1 MDPALL
7 ITRARQRAG
16 MTLRDL
22 AARARTSHS
31 TIAAYGTGRVVPSV
45 ATMDRIIA
53 AAGFA
58 TDVRLERRVREANG
72 LDRGDELAQVLML
85 AEQFPARHS
94 PMLDAPVFGRRRV
107 EAQL

>member
-1 MDPALL
+1 MDAALL

-16 MTLRDL
+16 MTLREL
-22 AARARTSHS
+22 AIRAGTSHS

-58 TDVRLERRVREANG
+58 TDTRLERRVREVNG

-85 AEQFPARHS
+85 AEQFPARHA
-94 PMLDAPVFGRRRV
+94 PMVEAPVFGRDRARTRS
-107 EAQL
+107 